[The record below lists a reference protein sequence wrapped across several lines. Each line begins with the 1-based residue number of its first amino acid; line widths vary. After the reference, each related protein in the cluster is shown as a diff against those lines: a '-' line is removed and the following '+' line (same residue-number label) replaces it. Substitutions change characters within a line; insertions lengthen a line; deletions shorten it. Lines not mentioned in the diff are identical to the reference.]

1 MRPEGFI
8 EKLNKRL
15 TRPLARKLKG
25 VYWITPDRITWF
37 SFLVSGVLGPL
48 AILEGHLPLA
58 GLLVLLGAWLD
69 SLDGDLA
76 RERNVVSREG
86 AILDAV
92 LDRYIDLFL
101 ISALIISCGRCLLPG
116 LLSLIGSALVPY
128 TRAKVEAMGKAS
140 VATFA
145 SRDVRNLILVAGLL
159 LNQPYL
165 MLWGLAVLSNI
176 SALHRFVMG
185 VRK

>member
-1 MRPEGFI
+1 MRPQGFI
-8 EKLNKRL
+8 EKLNKGL

-25 VYWITPDRITWF
+25 IYWITPDRVTWL

-48 AILEGHLPLA
+48 AILKGHLPLA

-76 RERNVVSREG
+76 RERNTASREG

-92 LDRYIDLFL
+92 LDRYTDLLL
-101 ISALIISCGRCLLPG
+101 ISALILYCERCLLPG
-116 LLSLIGSALVPY
+116 LLSMIGSALVPY
-128 TRAKVEAMGKAS
+128 IRAKVEATGKTS
-140 VATFA
+140 VATLA

-159 LNQPYL
+159 FNRPYV
-165 MLWGLAVLSNI
+165 MLWGLAVLSNV

-185 VRK
+185 IRK